1 MNTFIPMTVNS
12 IDPTLFNNN
21 YSLDAKL
28 TTNNNINTNENNI
41 NIINTSSNI
50 SNNENNKLSILPKII
65 PKFKSNNIFYNSSN
79 SNSINNYS
87 IRNKSSGKIPDI
99 VKNYYSQI
107 KQKGYIPLI
116 VNKRSN
122 TIFLRKYHKKY
133 NES

>member
-12 IDPTLFNNN
+12 MDPTLFNNN
-21 YSLDAKL
+21 YSLDTKL

-65 PKFKSNNIFYNSSN
+65 PKFKSNNIFNNSSN

-87 IRNKSSGKIPDI
+87 NRNKSSGKIPDI